1 MSRAAVRPK
10 RPDPHLLAGTSP
22 KSTGS
27 GAVGS
32 AIKLAGRRPK
42 VLFLINSLRGGGAER
57 VFATILSGS
66 CDRAADYDV
75 AAALLDEEPGAYAL
89 PSWVRTYSLDCRGNF
104 ALSVV
109 RLLGL
114 ERRLRP
120 DVTVSFLTR
129 SNVAA
134 AAAARLLG
142 GRAII
147 SERNNT
153 TEQLSHRRA
162 SWLARTL
169 VRFTYGRAD
178 RVISVSD
185 GLSAALHS
193 DYGVPVERLRTINNP
208 VDIHA
213 LNSAARQRPAFRVR
227 PDDVV
232 MLARLEPQ
240 KNLHLA
246 IRAFA
251 ASGRPGR
258 LLILGEGTLRPEL
271 RALGTNVGL
280 GKRLVMPGFVAN
292 PHAVLARAALLMLS
306 SDHEGFCNSL
316 VEAMAL
322 GLPVIATDCRF
333 SPAEI
338 LAVTESPEAGQVVL
352 GNGGLLVP
360 VRDEAALASALS
372 VANDSALLSRL
383 AEDASAR
390 ARDFDCARQVE
401 RYWDVVAE
409 VAPARD
415 RVARAA

>member
-1 MSRAAVRPK
+1 VRGLPPLARA
-10 RPDPHLLAGTSP
+10 S
-22 KSTGS
+22 S
-27 GAVGS
+27 GRAR
-32 AIKLAGRRPK
+32 RRPK
-42 VLFLINSLRGGGAER
+42 ALFVINSLGGGGAER
-57 VFATILSGS
+57 VFATVLSRS
-66 CDRAADYDV
+66 RDRAADYDLAV
-75 AAALLDEEPGAYAL
+75 ALLDEEPAAYAL
-89 PSWVRTYSLDCRGNF
+89 PPWLRSYCLDCRGKF
-104 ALSVV
+104 GLSVV

-134 AAAARLLG
+134 ATVAALLG

-162 SWLARTL
+162 SWLARWL
-169 VRFTYGRAD
+169 VRSTYRRAH
-178 RVISVSD
+178 RVIAVSD
-185 GLSAALHS
+185 GLSAALHA
-193 DYGVPVERLRTINNP
+193 DYGVPADRLRTINNP
-208 VDIHA
+208 VDIQA
-213 LNSAARQRPAFRVR
+213 LRSAARERPAFPVR
-227 PDDVV
+227 RDDVV

-258 LLILGEGTLRPEL
+258 LLILGEGPL
-271 RALGTNVGL
+271 RAELQALGSNVGL
-280 GKRLVMPGFVAN
+280 GERLVMPGFVAN
-292 PHAVLARAALLMLS
+292 PHAVLVRAALLMLS

-316 VEAMAL
+316 LEAMAL

-338 LAVTESPEAGQVVL
+338 LSVADPPAEQGQVVL

-360 VRDEAALASALS
+360 VRDEAALASALRI
-372 VANDSALLSRL
+372 ANDGALLRRL

-390 ARDFDCARQVE
+390 AQDFDCARQVE
-401 RYWDVVAE
+401 RYWDVLAE
-409 VAPARD
+409 VASARESK
-415 RVARAA
+415 ARAA